1 MKRIITLSIALVLSV
16 VLLSLMSSDSTV
28 KADRNRAYRADT
40 GFIALGPNQI
50 LRLTVAP
57 RADGSLPTE
66 SLSLNFDK
74 ITYRSQGSC
83 DPVCILVSSIPGVTD
98 PVTLMPGEAASID
111 IGSTP
116 SSVGVRGIVVSNSR
130 NMQVNALVIDA
141 ATGAV
146 QAWESVAGGEMIIE

>member
-1 MKRIITLSIALVLSV
+1 
-16 VLLSLMSSDSTV
+16 
-28 KADRNRAYRADT
+28 
-40 GFIALGPNQI
+40 
-50 LRLTVAP
+50 
-57 RADGSLPTE
+57 
-66 SLSLNFDK
+66 
-74 ITYRSQGSC
+74 
-83 DPVCILVSSIPGVTD
+83 
-98 PVTLMPGEAASID
+98 MPGEAASID